1 MARILLHCPLNISRS
16 LVQMMEEFCRE
27 FTEKH
32 NIEVTI
38 ETQPHRPSEKS
49 LFEACVEKDEM
60 PDLTVGH
67 VDDFADLPPGFLAE
81 HFKSIPGRFPIRKEL
96 ADMGWTDNN
105 GYFHPFVVIPFAIF
119 YNQNILK
126 GNDIPR
132 LWEDLLDERWAGKIL
147 MPDEFR
153 IVSLVVK
160 AFMKADFPEVFDG
173 ANTNFV
179 HLGTP
184 MEVITAVDEGRYP
197 IGITNI
203 AFARISKQ
211 KNTRIIW
218 PADGLFCMPQVMVWG
233 RKAPEPL
240 FEIGDFLMSPK
251 VQNYLS
257 LQSFVPAAPDI
268 PMHELVTDNQ
278 CNLRWKGW
286 GSFLS
291 ALKGRRAAV

>member
-1 MARILLHCPLNISRS
+1 MATVLLHCPLNISRS
-16 LVQMMEEFCRE
+16 LVQMMEEFCRGLK
-27 FTEKH
+27 EKH
-32 NIEVTI
+32 GVEVKI

-49 LFEACVEKDEM
+49 LFEAYVERDEV

-81 HFKSIPGRFPIRKEL
+81 HFRSLPGRFPIRKEL
-96 ADMGWTDNN
+96 SDMGFTDND

-119 YNQNILK
+119 YNKNLLEEA
-126 GNDIPR
+126 DIPHV
-132 LWEDLLDERWAGKIL
+132 WQDLLDARWQGKIL

-160 AFMKADFPEVFDG
+160 TFMRTDCPEKFH
-173 ANTNFV
+173 NFKTNFI
-179 HLGTP
+179 HQGSP
-184 MEVITAVDEGRYP
+184 MEVITAVDEGEYP

-218 PADGLFCMPQVMVWG
+218 PEDGLFCMPQVMVWS
-233 RKAPEPL
+233 RKATEPL
-240 FEIGDFLMSPK
+240 FEIGDFLMSRQ
-251 VQNYLS
+251 VQTYLS
-257 LQSFVPAAPDI
+257 LQSFVPAAPKI
-268 PMHELVTDNQ
+268 PMHELVTDHH

-286 GSFLS
+286 NSFLE
-291 ALKGRRAAV
+291 ALKGRRL

>member
-1 MARILLHCPLNISRS
+1 
-16 LVQMMEEFCRE
+16 MMEAFCRE

-38 ETQPHRPSEKS
+38 DTQPHRPSEKS
-49 LFEACVEKDEM
+49 LFEDCVEKDQM

-67 VDDFADLPPGFLAE
+67 VDDFADLSAGYLAE
-81 HFKSIPGRFPIRKEL
+81 HFQTIPGRFPIRKEL

-119 YNQNILK
+119 YNQNVLK
-126 GNDIPR
+126 ENDIPR
-132 LWEDLLDERWAGKIL
+132 VWEDLLYERWAGKIL

-160 AFMKADFPEVFDG
+160 AFMNADFPNRFDRMK
-173 ANTNFV
+173 TNFV
-179 HLGTP
+179 HQGSP

-233 RKAPEPL
+233 RNAAEPL
-240 FEIGDFLMSPK
+240 FEIGDFLMSPQ
-251 VQNYLS
+251 VQTYLS

-268 PMHELVTDNQ
+268 PMHELVTNNQ

-286 GSFLS
+286 DSFLA

>member
-1 MARILLHCPLNISRS
+1 MAKILLHCPLNISRS

-27 FTEKH
+27 FNEKH

-38 ETQPHRPSEKS
+38 ETQPHRPSETS
-49 LFEACVEKDEM
+49 LFEACVEKNEL
-60 PDLTVGH
+60 PDITVGH

-96 ADMGWTDNN
+96 ADKGWTDND

-119 YNQNILK
+119 YNKNLLGK
-126 GNDIPR
+126 EDIPQV
-132 LWEDLLDERWAGKIL
+132 WQDLLDDRWEGKIL
-147 MPDEFR
+147 MPDAFR

-160 AFMKADFPEVFDG
+160 TFMKTDFPKKFDG
-173 ANTNFV
+173 AKKNFV
-179 HLGTP
+179 HQASP

-218 PADGLFCMPQVMVWG
+218 PKDGLFCMPQVMVYS
-233 RKAPEPL
+233 RNAADQL
-240 FEIGDFLMSPK
+240 FEIGDFLMSDK
-251 VQNYLS
+251 IQNYLA
-257 LQSFVPAAPDI
+257 LQSFVPAAKDI
-268 PMHELVTDNQ
+268 PMHQLVTDNQ

-286 GSFLS
+286 NYFLQ
-291 ALKGRRAAV
+291 ALKGRRLAV

>member
-1 MARILLHCPLNISRS
+1 MASVLLHCPLNISRS

-27 FTEKH
+27 FKKKH
-32 NIEVTI
+32 DIEVTI

-49 LFEACVEKDEM
+49 LFEACVEKNEM
-60 PDLTVGH
+60 PDLVVGH

-81 HFKSIPGRFPIRKEL
+81 HFKSVPGRFPVRKEL
-96 ADMGWTDNN
+96 ADKGWTDND

-119 YNQNILK
+119 YNHNMIQ

-132 LWEDLLDERWAGKIL
+132 VWQDLLDGRWEGKIR

-160 AFMKADFPEVFDG
+160 TFMKTDFPDDFEKAG
-173 ANTNFV
+173 ANFV
-179 HLGTP
+179 HQGSP

-218 PADGLFCMPQVMVWG
+218 PADGLFCMPQVMVWRRG
-233 RKAPEPL
+233 APDPL
-240 FEIGDFLMSPK
+240 FEIGDFLMSRQ
-251 VQNYLS
+251 VQTYLS

-286 GSFLS
+286 YSFLE
-291 ALKGRRAAV
+291 ALRGRKAAG